1 MRQLFFFL
9 LSLSLFFLPDAFTAA
24 AAGGSACNR
33 RCSGL
38 VVPYPF
44 GFSGDCPIALDCNA
58 TSSTALLP
66 NTTTASAYPVVS
78 FNSSAST
85 FLVTLAPSCD
95 GRTVHEA
102 NASLNRVTSL
112 SAGGGGYGVSSHTGI
127 FLRGGCT
134 NRTAAN
140 DTNSCSVPADVMT
153 KLLDTARCGN
163 DTAWTCVAGSPP
175 ASNATATASNAMA
188 AEEEG
193 PRRGEFLDWDAVK
206 ASGCREALT
215 ATVYVVA
222 EAGMPSLEFGVAEL
236 GWWLA
241 GTCAAADAT
250 GGRCATNA
258 TCLEVETPGGA
269 VGHRC
274 SCLEGMT
281 GDGFAAG
288 DGCHYAAGE
297 SFSFS
302 LGCCC
307 RKGSRGV
314 FVSGAHLCHVSR
326 TEEVPSVVA
335 GVLAVAGILLLCRVQ
350 CRRYKAG
357 RSSSER
363 LAAMRLLSEAATS
376 SGVPVYSYAE
386 VARATN
392 SFSHTHRLGT
402 GAYGTVYV
410 GKLPS
415 SSISPAAA
423 LVAIKRLRHRHHDDD
438 DEAAAAA
445 LLLNEIKLISS
456 VSHPNL
462 VRLLGCCLDRGEQIL
477 VYEYVPN
484 GTLSQH
490 LLAGGGNGGGRRRLT
505 WRARLG
511 VAAETAAAIAY
522 LHGMRPPIFHRD
534 VKSSNIL
541 LDGELRPKLAD
552 FGLSRS
558 GSAAGEASRSHVSTA
573 PQGTPGY
580 VDPEYHQSF
589 HLSDK
594 SDVYSFGVV
603 LLELITA
610 MKVVDFDRPPAE
622 VNLASLGLDR
632 IGKGKV
638 AEIVDPAILA
648 AAGEEEW
655 VMASVRHVS
664 ELAFRCLAFHKD
676 ARPSMSEVAD
686 ELRQI
691 RDAAPG
697 SDSGEAG
704 SRLSRP
710 IMMDVQIDLSLD
722 GDGTVGKKAAVSP
735 VSVQEVW
742 VSDQSTPST
751 NEGSMRT
758 MPRFVA

>member
-326 TEEVPSVVA
+326 TEEVPS
-335 GVLAVAGILLLCRVQ
+335 LYAVNHA
-350 CRRYKAG
+350 
-357 RSSSER
+357 RSSQ
-363 LAAMRLLSEAATS
+363 LIMVHTS
-376 SGVPVYSYAE
+376 HSL
-386 VARATN
+386 TN
-392 SFSHTHRLGT
+392 
-402 GAYGTVYV
+402 
-410 GKLPS
+410 
-415 SSISPAAA
+415 
-423 LVAIKRLRHRHHDDD
+423 
-438 DEAAAAA
+438 
-445 LLLNEIKLISS
+445 
-456 VSHPNL
+456 
-462 VRLLGCCLDRGEQIL
+462 
-477 VYEYVPN
+477 
-484 GTLSQH
+484 
-490 LLAGGGNGGGRRRLT
+490 
-505 WRARLG
+505 
-511 VAAETAAAIAY
+511 
-522 LHGMRPPIFHRD
+522 
-534 VKSSNIL
+534 
-541 LDGELRPKLAD
+541 
-552 FGLSRS
+552 
-558 GSAAGEASRSHVSTA
+558 
-573 PQGTPGY
+573 
-580 VDPEYHQSF
+580 
-589 HLSDK
+589 
-594 SDVYSFGVV
+594 
-603 LLELITA
+603 
-610 MKVVDFDRPPAE
+610 
-622 VNLASLGLDR
+622 
-632 IGKGKV
+632 
-638 AEIVDPAILA
+638 
-648 AAGEEEW
+648 
-655 VMASVRHVS
+655 
-664 ELAFRCLAFHKD
+664 
-676 ARPSMSEVAD
+676 
-686 ELRQI
+686 
-691 RDAAPG
+691 
-697 SDSGEAG
+697 
-704 SRLSRP
+704 
-710 IMMDVQIDLSLD
+710 
-722 GDGTVGKKAAVSP
+722 
-735 VSVQEVW
+735 
-742 VSDQSTPST
+742 
-751 NEGSMRT
+751 
-758 MPRFVA
+758 